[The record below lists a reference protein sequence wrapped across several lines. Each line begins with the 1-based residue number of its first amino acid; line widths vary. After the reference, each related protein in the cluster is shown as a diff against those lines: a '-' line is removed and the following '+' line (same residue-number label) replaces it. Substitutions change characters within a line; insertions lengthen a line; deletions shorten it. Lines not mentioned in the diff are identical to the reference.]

1 MATTPVNRVFASTS
15 ARGLRYDLPPMRLWE
30 KAKRLGVWNP
40 SDIDFSQD
48 KIDWQNMNE
57 ERKTTFLRLCA
68 FFVAGEE
75 SVTLDLLPLVMLV
88 ASEGRIEEEVY
99 LTSFLWEEAKH
110 MDGFRRFINE
120 VIEDHSDLSRFHSFH
135 YNKLFHEELPNTMNR
150 LLTDTSVEAQVRALA
165 TYNIFVE
172 GVMAENGYYTFYRL
186 LTQNNLMP
194 GMQQFVTYLKR
205 DESRHIAFAIYVLSR
220 LMAEHGDR
228 AWHAL
233 EQRMN
238 ELMPIAIGINTDSYE
253 ADGGSSPF
261 DIPQEDFDNN
271 AITQFNKRMERLARA
286 RGQSLEEIYQQ
297 ANTLDEALA

>member
-15 ARGLRYDLPPMRLWE
+15 TRGLRYDLPSMRLWE
-30 KAKRLGVWNP
+30 KSKRLGVWNP

-57 ERKTTFLRLCA
+57 DQKESLLQLCSL
-68 FFVAGEE
+68 FVAGEE
-75 SVTLDLLPLVMLV
+75 SVTLDLLPLIML
-88 ASEGRIEEEVY
+88 AAREGRIEDEMY

-110 MDGFRRFINE
+110 LDGFRRFLNE
-120 VIEDHSDLSRFHSFH
+120 VVAESGDLSRFHGPSYSKIF
-135 YNKLFHEELPNTMNR
+135 YEELPNAMNR

-172 GVMAENGYYTFYRL
+172 GVMAETGYYSFSRM

-194 GMQQFVTYLKR
+194 GMQQFVGYLKR
-205 DESRHIAFAIYVLSR
+205 DESRHIAFAIYYLSR
-220 LMAEHGDR
+220 LMAEHGDP

-238 ELMPIAIGINTDSYE
+238 ELLPLAIGTNNDSYDE
-253 ADGGSSPF
+253 NGGISPF
-261 DIPQEDFDNN
+261 GMTQEESNN
-271 AITQFNKRMERLARA
+271 YSISQFTKRMERLARA
-286 RGQSLEEIYQQ
+286 RGQSLEEINKQ
-297 ANTLDEALA
+297 ANILDEALA